1 MYKNLSKLDWDKIKE
16 ILSQFVYSQGAK
28 EKSLTL
34 EPIFSYE
41 KAINS
46 QEKAKFLWNLI
57 EKGIHFE
64 IPSLQSLGILFDKA
78 KKRGFF
84 LSKDLCQIKL
94 WLSSIRKY
102 SNLLKNSPFH
112 NLINIWEKI
121 SYFENNLE
129 NILNCENGEIKDT
142 ASYELFLIRKKIK
155 EQQEMIREKL
165 ERIKESLNKK
175 GYLQEN
181 LIMKRD
187 GRYVL
192 PVKVEYKNKIKGI
205 LQSVS
210 QSGATV
216 FIEPAGIIPLVNEL
230 EELQWKE
237 EKEVLKILKEISE
250 ELLKES
256 IYFYELEKE
265 FIEFEISLA
274 KANFGR
280 IYKGIFPKLKRE
292 GEIKFYSAIHPLL
305 ILKKQK
311 DPSQKIVYNDFI
323 IEKGLLITGPNLG
336 GKTVSLK
343 TIGLLTLMAQTGFLI
358 PSSFAE
364 VPVFSKIFIDLG
376 EEQDILEGES
386 SFSSHLK
393 NLKKILEEA
402 NEKTLVLLDEP
413 GKGTNPEEGSALIS
427 AILSELLNKNTK
439 VILTT
444 HSQILKS
451 LALKLK
457 DLKIATMEYDLEKM
471 EPTYKLIYGIC
482 GSSFAFELAK
492 KLGFDPQILQKA
504 EEFIERKEYQ
514 QLERILN
521 KEREK
526 LKNLQEE
533 IKAKIQD
540 LIKKEKELEEKKKEF
555 EKIYL
560 EKLENQLNEWQKEFK
575 DFLKRFEC
583 GSSSGFKK
591 VYREFNEFIN
601 KKLKSVKPISREDIK
616 EGDLVYV
623 KPFARE
629 GIVVKVKDDVVEVKL
644 GTLKLTL
651 SKKNIIKISQMRN
664 LSSFPLLSKTQLEY
678 IKNSI
683 DKKENREIQKIEVNL
698 LGFRVDEALIEVERA
713 INKAFLKGIKKIY
726 IIHGHGTGK
735 LRDTIRKYLNTHPLI
750 KNFEVAPIYEG
761 GNGVTIAYIQDKN

>member
-16 ILSQFVYSQGAK
+16 ILSGFVYSQSAK

-46 QEKAKFLWNLI
+46 QEKTKFLWNLI
-57 EKGIHFE
+57 EKGVRFK
-64 IPSLQSLGILFDKA
+64 IPSLQSLSNLFDKA

-84 LSKDLCQIKL
+84 LPKDLCQIKL

-102 SNLLKNSPFH
+102 SNFLKNSPFH

-121 SYFENNLE
+121 SYFEDNLK

-155 EQQEMIREKL
+155 EQQELIREKL

-192 PVKVEYKNKIKGI
+192 PVKVEYKNKINGI

-216 FIEPAGIIPLVNEL
+216 FIEPASIIPLVNEL
-230 EELQWKE
+230 EELQWRE

-250 ELLKES
+250 ELLEVS
-256 IYFYELEKE
+256 IYFYEFEKE

-292 GEIKFYSAIHPLL
+292 GEIKFYSAVHPLL

-311 DPSQKIVYNDFI
+311 DFSQKIVYNDFI

-343 TIGLLTLMAQTGFLI
+343 TIGLLTLMAQSGFLI

-393 NLKKILEEA
+393 NLKKILEKA
-402 NEKTLVLLDEP
+402 DEKTLVLLDEP
-413 GKGTNPEEGSALIS
+413 GKGTNPEEGSALVS
-427 AILSELLNKNTK
+427 AIVSELLNKNTK

-457 DLKIATMEYDLEKM
+457 DLKIATMEYNLEKM

-482 GSSFAFELAK
+482 GGSFAFEVAK
-492 KLGFDPQILQKA
+492 KLGFNPQILQKA

-533 IKAKIQD
+533 IKIKIQE

-575 DFLKRFEC
+575 DFLKKIEC
-583 GSSSGFKK
+583 GSSSRFKK

-601 KKLKSVKPISREDIK
+601 KKLNSVKPISKEDIK

-629 GIVVKVKDDVVEVKL
+629 GTVIKVKDDVVEVKL

-664 LSSFPLLSKTQLEY
+664 LGSFPLLSKTQLEY

-683 DKKENREIQKIEVNL
+683 DKKENYEIQKIEVNL
-698 LGFRVDEALIEVERA
+698 LGFRVEEALIEVERV
-713 INKAFLKGIKKIY
+713 INKAFLEGIKKIY

-750 KNFEVAPIYEG
+750 KNFEIAPVYEG